1 MLAAVD
7 HPEAGLTVPPSCV
20 MRPLPGA
27 GSTLA
32 SLVTPAR
39 YVTPERLLSGP
50 KTISGISVS
59 ALPLQSPE

>member
-1 MLAAVD
+1 MLAAVPQ
-7 HPEAGLTVPPSCV
+7 PEDGLMFPPSCV

-32 SLVTPAR
+32 SLVTPAK

-59 ALPLQSPE
+59 TLPLQSPE